1 MASKASTSSNSSFEI
16 LADIA
21 QKSIQFASGLPAQNE
36 AVELWN
42 GIGFTIA
49 GTHFVAP
56 MGSVSEILHPPK
68 YTTVPGVKNWMLGIA
83 NVRGRLLP
91 ILDLALF
98 FDLKQASLKSREKR
112 VLIVEH
118 GEILSGFVVDSVH
131 GMQYFSADSFQKKSS
146 KELGRSILPFV
157 KGAYEKNKSKWNVFD
172 TFALTENENFI
183 DVAVT

>member
-1 MASKASTSSNSSFEI
+1 MTANSPAKLTRPFEI

-21 QKSIQFASGLPAQNE
+21 KRSIHFSAGLPAQDE

-49 GTHFVAP
+49 GTQFVAP

-68 YTTVPGVKNWMLGIA
+68 YTSVPGVKSWMLGVA

-91 ILDLALF
+91 IIDMALF
-98 FDLKQASLKSREKR
+98 FEIKSNSQKSREKR
-112 VLIVEH
+112 VLIIEH
-118 GEILSGFVVDSVH
+118 GEILSGFVVDSIH
-131 GMQYFSADSFQKKSS
+131 GMQYFSADSFQKDNSSYLDKSVQ
-146 KELGRSILPFV
+146 PFV
-157 KGAYEKNKSKWNVFD
+157 TGAYKKNDSQWNVFD
-172 TFALTENENFI
+172 TFALTNNKRFL